1 MYDDWLFVSSFFD
14 TCVCQLTP
22 IVLLKQSITEVQS
35 AIDEEG
41 RSNKKINEPRD
52 VSGSPSGV
60 CIVTR
65 SILLSNSHAGT
76 HADQPVSALHVLF
89 SLLLLFV
96 LFVNWINEL
105 IQM

>member
-1 MYDDWLFVSSFFD
+1 M
-14 TCVCQLTP
+14 CVCQLTP

-35 AIDEEG
+35 DEEG
-41 RSNKKINEPRD
+41 CSNKKINESCD

-76 HADQPVSALHVLF
+76 HADQPVSALHDLF

-96 LFVNWINEL
+96 LFVNES
-105 IQM
+105 MSSF